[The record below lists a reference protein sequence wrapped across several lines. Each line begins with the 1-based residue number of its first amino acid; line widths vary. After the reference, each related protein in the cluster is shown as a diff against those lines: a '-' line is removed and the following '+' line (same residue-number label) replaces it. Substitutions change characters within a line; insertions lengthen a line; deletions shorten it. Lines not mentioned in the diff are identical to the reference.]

1 MLGRAEGIGSRAQSL
16 VPRHQE
22 VEVSQWRATFSLEV
36 FGVSATR
43 ILPGCTDPC
52 YVASKPYP
60 VAF

>member
-22 VEVSQWRATFSLEV
+22 VEVNQWRATFSLEV

-43 ILPGCTDPC
+43 ILPAALTL
-52 YVASKPYP
+52 AI
-60 VAF
+60 